1 MNTES
6 KDQATQTTSQKNDNY
21 PESTPDSG
29 SDQNRSG
36 IMDNAMGKTNDIFE
50 DQNVP
55 NEGEVGNTANEKSVY
70 NGHKDPKPGDN
81 ADADDEDEDM
91 DDSDDVEPDEDF
103 DLEDVDLDETNLDDD
118 VLKDMDEED
127 DLDED
132 DEDEPLM

>member
-6 KDQATQTTSQKNDNY
+6 KDKTTQTTNQINDNS
-21 PESTPDSG
+21 PESMPDSG

-36 IMDNAMGKTNDIFE
+36 IMDNAMGKTDDIFE

-55 NEGEVGNTANEKSVY
+55 NEGEVGNTANDESVY
-70 NGHKDPKPGDN
+70 IENKDPKPGN
-81 ADADDEDEDM
+81 DADDEDDDM
-91 DDSDDVEPDEDF
+91 DDSDDIEPDEDF
-103 DLEDVDLDETNLDDD
+103 DLEDVDLDETDLDDD

-132 DEDEPLM
+132 VDEDPFM